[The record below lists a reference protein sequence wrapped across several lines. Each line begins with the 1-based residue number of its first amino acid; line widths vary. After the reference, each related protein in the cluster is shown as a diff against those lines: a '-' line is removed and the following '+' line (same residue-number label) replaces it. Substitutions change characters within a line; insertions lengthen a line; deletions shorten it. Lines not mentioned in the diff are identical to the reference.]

1 MNYLI
6 SRDSDPA
13 TLAATGAASVKSQ
26 TSITK
31 KKRKKRGR

>member
-6 SRDSDPA
+6 SRDSDPS
-13 TLAATGAASVKSQ
+13 TLASTGAASVKSQ

-31 KKRKKRGR
+31 KA

>member
-6 SRDSDPA
+6 SRDSDPS
-13 TLAATGAASVKSQ
+13 TLVATGAASVKSQ

-31 KKRKKRGR
+31 KRKKRGR